1 MEKLNITTTKDN
13 EKVYKI
19 LGDLMNANKEFQIM
33 ITVPSTKNAKDST
46 VKETEK
52 KEQTQ
57 EVIHDFL
64 KRMSRI

>member
-13 EKVYKI
+13 EKYTK

-46 VKETEK
+46 VKATEK

-57 EVIHDFL
+57 WKSSMTW

>member
-33 ITVPSTKNAKDST
+33 ITVPSTKNAKDQHS
-46 VKETEK
+46 KSDRK
-52 KEQTQ
+52 KGTDPGS
-57 EVIHDFL
+57 HP
-64 KRMSRI
+64 